1 MPRLLDQTTKGCKK
15 RPQINFAVLEWA
27 TNICYNIVK
36 ISAYQSKQRWI
47 EYMEINLKE
56 KLRSLRQQ
64 KNITQEALANHL
76 GITPQ
81 SVGKWERGEG
91 YPDITLL
98 PKIAFYFDVTVDELL
113 CVDQV
118 RVEEAITKYKRQ
130 AAIFQ
135 NNGENDN
142 NLELWEKAYTE
153 FPNNCDVIEQ
163 LMFAINRKAQYPC
176 PKDEANRIIALGE
189 ELLTKSTNA
198 MQREHAVQYLCYT
211 YDGIDNEKA
220 LYYANMGGSIHATRE
235 GLKSTIL
242 QGEEGVVA
250 CQSYIETLIHSA
262 AMSAV
267 TMTSKT
273 KFSPLENI
281 EVYTFAIDILKR
293 LFSDDNIGFYA
304 HDLSLYYLYIAF
316 QYGELGDKE
325 NTLNNLEESCR
336 YAIIEA
342 NLKDMSYTAPMVNR
356 LKHKNQNTSKNYK
369 GNDCNLRLK
378 ALEDKRFDFV
388 RNEGRFNKII
398 TELEKHAEQI

>member
-1 MPRLLDQTTKGCKK
+1 
-15 RPQINFAVLEWA
+15 
-27 TNICYNIVK
+27 
-36 ISAYQSKQRWI
+36 
-47 EYMEINLKE
+47 MEINLKE

-91 YPDITLL
+91 FPDITLL

-130 AAIFQ
+130 AAIYQ
-135 NNGENDN
+135 NNGENDK

-250 CQSYIETLIHSA
+250 CQTYIETLIHSA

-293 LFSDDNIGFYA
+293 LFSDDNVGFYA

-325 NTLNNLEESCR
+325 NTLNYLEESCR

-342 NLKDMSYTAPMVNR
+342 NLKDMSYTAPMANR

-378 ALEDKRFDFV
+378 ALEDNRFDLV
-388 RNEGRFNKII
+388 RNEERFKKII
-398 TELEKHAEQI
+398 ADLEKHAEKI

>member
-1 MPRLLDQTTKGCKK
+1 
-15 RPQINFAVLEWA
+15 
-27 TNICYNIVK
+27 
-36 ISAYQSKQRWI
+36 
-47 EYMEINLKE
+47 MEINLKE
-56 KLRSLRQQ
+56 KLRSLRQK
-64 KNITQEALANHL
+64 KNVTQEALANHL

-91 YPDITLL
+91 FPDITLL

-130 AAIFQ
+130 AAIYQ
-135 NNGENDN
+135 NNGENEK
-142 NLELWEKAYTE
+142 NLELWETAYTE
-153 FPNNCDVIEQ
+153 FPNDCDVIEQ

-176 PKDEANRIIALGE
+176 PKDEADRIIALGE
-189 ELLTKSTNA
+189 ELLAKSTDA
-198 MQREHAVQYLCYT
+198 MQREFAVQYLCYT

-220 LYYANMGGSIHATRE
+220 LYYANMGGSIYATRA

-267 TMTSKT
+267 RMTSKT
-273 KFSPLENI
+273 KFSPEETI
-281 EVYTFAIDILKR
+281 EAYTFAIDILKR
-293 LFSDDNIGFYA
+293 LFSDDNVGFYA
-304 HDLSLYYLYIAF
+304 HDLSLYYLLVAL
-316 QYGELGDKE
+316 QYAELNDRK

-342 NLKDMSYTAPMVNR
+342 NLKDMDYTAPMANR

-378 ALEDKRFDFV
+378 ALEDKKFDFV
-388 RNEGRFNKII
+388 REDDRFKEIVS
-398 TELEKHAEQI
+398 ELKRYAE